1 MIWLLRT
8 HRKTDGL
15 EDVSCYPKLF
25 DKLYAE
31 EGFTQSDLRK
41 LASENLLRVF
51 RAVEGISASMQADPN
66 VEIAEEHV
74 PKEDLD
80 KITSGDIFACR
91 SDKPILY
98 PDPDQ

>member
-1 MIWLLRT
+1 M
-8 HRKTDGL
+8 
-15 EDVSCYPKLF
+15 SCYPKLF

-51 RAVEGISASMQADPN
+51 RAVEEVSASMQADPN

-74 PKEDLD
+74 PKKDLD
-80 KITSGDIFACR
+80 KITNGDVFACR
-91 SDKPILY
+91 SDKTTLY
-98 PDPDQ
+98 PDPEN